1 MRTIKEMEEIK
12 KMCNNW
18 FEDGIRC
25 EKERV
30 LELINEL
37 DKDNM
42 GVIIKEEL
50 KKRITG

>member
-1 MRTIKEMEEIK
+1 MKIIKELEA
-12 KMCNNW
+12 
-18 FEDGIRC
+18 DGSKGDSYRNGYNQAR
-25 EKERV
+25 KDV

-50 KKRITG
+50 KARITG